1 MTENAIW
8 IQEREVVDLLDLP
21 SAIDALKGALRLQDR
36 GEAQDMAKTHVRWGA
51 NTLHAIG
58 ASIEGAG
65 LAGTKTWAYT
75 TGGATPLL
83 LLWDAG
89 DGGLV
94 AIIEAFALGQL
105 RTASVSA
112 AATSVLAR
120 PDAKTFAII
129 GTGKQAFG
137 QVAAVL
143 SVRDIRTITVHSPNA
158 AHREAFSQ
166 RVADRYPALTVRS
179 TATVAETV
187 KDADVIT
194 TATRATSPFLKAR
207 DVASGAHVNAV
218 GAITPDRQ
226 EIAADL
232 VRRCGAVATDNLAA
246 AQRLATEFRDVLTER
261 DWDAVQPLSTL
272 VSTNAVRPAD
282 CEVTLFKAMGIGL
295 ADVALGQQ
303 ILRAAREAGAGRPIP
318 TIMHDV
324 DPFQG
329 PEGRVTR
336 DG

>member
-1 MTENAIW
+1 MTRNAIW
-8 IQEREVVDLLDLP
+8 IQEREVVNLLDLP
-21 SAIDALKGALRLQDR
+21 SSIDALKGALRLQDR

-58 ASIEGAG
+58 ASIEGVG
-65 LAGTKTWAYT
+65 LVGTKTWAYT

-83 LLWDAG
+83 LLWDARDG
-89 DGGLV
+89 DLI

-112 AATSVLAR
+112 VATDMLAR
-120 PDAKTFAII
+120 PDAQALAII

-143 SVRDIRTITVHSPNA
+143 SVRDIRTVTVHSPTA
-158 AHREAFSQ
+158 SHREAFAQ
-166 RVADRYPALTVRS
+166 RVGDRHPALTVNS
-179 TATVAETV
+179 VATVAEAV

-194 TATRATSPFLKAR
+194 TATRATSAFLEAR
-207 DVASGAHVNAV
+207 DVAPGTHINAV

-226 EIAADL
+226 EISADL
-232 VRRCGAVATDNLAA
+232 VRRCGAVVTDNLAA
-246 AQRLATEFRDVLTER
+246 AQRLATELRDVLTDR
-261 DWDAVQPLSTL
+261 DWEAVQPLSAL
-272 VSTNAVRPAD
+272 VSTHASRPIG

-303 ILRAAREAGAGRPIP
+303 VLRAARAAGAGRPIP
-318 TIMHDV
+318 TILHDV
-324 DPFQG
+324 DPFQAPVG
-329 PEGRVTR
+329 RATPES
-336 DG
+336 